1 MTINITNREADTL
14 TRRLARI
21 EGVSLTEAIVIAMRE
36 ALARRRTADSMRA
49 SVDRLHAE
57 FGVKLIDERREPLP
71 RSVYDEMSGE
81 DQF

>member
-1 MTINITNREADTL
+1 MTINITNREADAL

-49 SVDRLHAE
+49 SVGRLHAE
-57 FGVKLIDERREPLP
+57 FGVKLTDERREPLP

>member
-1 MTINITNREADTL
+1 VTINITNREADTL

-57 FGVKLIDERREPLP
+57 FGVKLTDERREPLP

>member
-1 MTINITNREADTL
+1 MTINITNKEADAL

-36 ALARRRTADSMRA
+36 ALARRRTADGMRA

-57 FGVKLIDERREPLP
+57 FGVKLTDEQREPLP
-71 RSVYDEMSGE
+71 RGIYDEMSGE
-81 DQF
+81 DRF